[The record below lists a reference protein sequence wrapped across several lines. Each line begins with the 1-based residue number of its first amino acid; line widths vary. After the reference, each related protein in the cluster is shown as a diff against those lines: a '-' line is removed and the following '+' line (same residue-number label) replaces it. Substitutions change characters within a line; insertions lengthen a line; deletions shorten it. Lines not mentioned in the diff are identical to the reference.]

1 MTDEQTVSYL
11 NEAQKFG
18 KASGKMEI
26 ENLEEAINSV
36 NKILIPENAKI
47 LREAD
52 EKNLPGL
59 KMAIY
64 CHDCRSIVPPEIKQ
78 IRKKFRKIC
87 GKCGSVKISAGRE
100 EALRSFYHLEEKEKN

>member
-1 MTDEQTVSYL
+1 MSDDQTVSFL

-26 ENLEEAINSV
+26 ENLEDAINSV
-36 NKILIPENAKI
+36 NQILIEENAKI
-47 LREAD
+47 LRETD

-59 KMAIY
+59 KIAIY
-64 CHDCRSIVPPEIKQ
+64 CHDCRKIVPPEIKQ
-78 IRKKFRKIC
+78 VRRKLRKVC

-100 EALRSFYHLEEKEKN
+100 DALRAFYHIEEK